1 MTRSAY
7 SFLPVAFEP
16 SGSAAQLAALDRGL
30 EHRLTLLLRS
40 PDFDEV
46 SLFQRWIN
54 AAPWPAAVLS
64 LTLLENEPRAFLTSL
79 TRSLSGV
86 LGKAIHAS
94 TDPEPALEDGLVE
107 LLNAMIG
114 LTGDFVWVFR
124 GYDAITAP
132 AVHRAVSWMLD
143 YAPPPMHLYL
153 TAQRE
158 PPLPSLP
165 RLRVRRHLLTIH
177 LQPEQP

>member
-7 SFLPVAFEP
+7 SFLPIAFEP
-16 SGSAAQLAALDRGL
+16 PGSAAQLAALDRGL
-30 EHRLTLLLRS
+30 GHRLTLLLRP

-46 SLFQRWIN
+46 SLLRRWIS
-54 AAPWPAAVLS
+54 AASWPAAVLS
-64 LTLLENEPRAFLTSL
+64 LTPVENEPRAFLASL
-79 TRSLSGV
+79 TRSLSDV
-86 LGKAIHAS
+86 LGSVACAS

-107 LLNAMIG
+107 LLNALTG
-114 LTGDFVWVFR
+114 LTGDFVWIFR
-124 GYDAITAP
+124 DYDAITVP
-132 AVHRAVSWMLD
+132 AIHRAVCWMLD
-143 YAPPPMHLYL
+143 YAPLQMHLYL

-177 LQPEQP
+177 LQPE